1 MLRLLLIVSAVS
13 TVMIGCNF
21 TMEPDPGAT
30 GFDEANAFDAMV
42 GRAVDATELGG
53 GGQAGPDS
61 ADMHTAP
68 PQTPEDLGD
77 TGSAVQSCH
86 DAGVESDAG
95 ASDAG
100 LTDGAV
106 SDAGPTCDM
115 FVSCGD
121 AGTDDSGACTPAQ
134 DGGGD
139 GG

>member
-1 MLRLLLIVSAVS
+1 MNRGGDVLRLLLIVSAVS

-42 GRAVDATELGG
+42 GRAVDAAELGG

-77 TGSAVQSCH
+77 TG
-86 DAGVESDAG
+86 GR
-95 ASDAG
+95 
-100 LTDGAV
+100 
-106 SDAGPTCDM
+106 P
-115 FVSCGD
+115 
-121 AGTDDSGACTPAQ
+121 DSRARPLPRPSPSPAPRWA
-134 DGGGD
+134 
-139 GG
+139 